1 MFFVVF
7 LSNGKLQTNPISP
20 RYTYGNPAPFQR
32 FNLSRSDT
40 VYSFYSSF
48 ATYMTFIPA
57 KHAPPGF
64 AFPWTWRRS
73 ELIGLGEVDD
83 GAGGGGRDDDVVG
96 DGLEARDD
104 PLGEERAHGEAEED
118 EEDVRGGPAEGE
130 AVHLEDTRC
139 DLLELLRGQVRAARV
154 GLLRLQETSNGMS
167 GTG

>member
-1 MFFVVF
+1 
-7 LSNGKLQTNPISP
+7 
-20 RYTYGNPAPFQR
+20 
-32 FNLSRSDT
+32 
-40 VYSFYSSF
+40 
-48 ATYMTFIPA
+48 MTFIPA

-73 ELIGLGEVDD
+73 ELVGLGEVDD